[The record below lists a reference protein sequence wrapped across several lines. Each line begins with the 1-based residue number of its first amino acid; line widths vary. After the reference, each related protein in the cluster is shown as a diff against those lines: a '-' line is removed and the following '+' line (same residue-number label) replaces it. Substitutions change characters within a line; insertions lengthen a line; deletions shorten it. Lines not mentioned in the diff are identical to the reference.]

1 MAVTVRFSEFQAT
14 SQAATVQYH
23 YSPGDEAVKMV
34 EEMEV
39 DVDSIVDVSRSGS
52 GFNQLA
58 SLVW

>member
-39 DVDSIVDVSRSGS
+39 DVDSIVDVSRTGS
-52 GFNQLA
+52 GFN
-58 SLVW
+58 W